1 MASAYPDGVNE
12 RQADHRPPLHRHA
25 NPLTVVVL
33 GALLLAAMLG
43 FLGGGRS
50 PVERVVTPG
59 ATLTVKVPRT
69 LRSGL
74 FFETEVT
81 VAAKAD
87 MADAVIAIPP
97 SLWRD
102 QTINSQIPA
111 AESEE
116 FKNGAFRFHYGA
128 LTAGETLHVKFD
140 GQINPPL
147 TIGTSGAVV
156 ILDGER
162 EVARIPLSIRVLP

>member
-1 MASAYPDGVNE
+1 MASAYPDGTSE
-12 RQADHRPPLHRHA
+12 RLANHRALLHRHA
-25 NPLTVVVL
+25 NPFSFVVL
-33 GALLLAAMLG
+33 GAILLLAATGL
-43 FLGGGRS
+43 LGGGRS
-50 PVERVVTPG
+50 PVERVEAPG
-59 ATLTVKVPRT
+59 ATMTVKLPRT

-87 MADAVIAIPP
+87 IADAVIAIPP
-97 SLWRD
+97 SLWQD

-116 FKNGAFRFHYGA
+116 FKDGVFRFHYGP
-128 LTAGETLHVKFD
+128 LKAGETLHAKFD

-147 TIGTSGAVV
+147 TWGTAGAVIV
-156 ILDGER
+156 LDGER
-162 EVARIPLSIRVLP
+162 EIARVPLSIRVLP

>member
-12 RQADHRPPLHRHA
+12 RLADHRPPLHRHA
-25 NPLTVVVL
+25 NPFSVLVL

-43 FLGGGRS
+43 LLGGGRS
-50 PVERVVTPG
+50 PVERVEAPA

-81 VAAKAD
+81 VVAKANI
-87 MADAVIAIPP
+87 ADAVIAIPP

-116 FKNGAFRFHYGA
+116 FKDGAFRFHYGP
-128 LTAGETLHVKFD
+128 LKVGETLHAKFN

-147 TIGTSGAVV
+147 TIGTKGAVIV
-156 ILDGER
+156 LDGER
-162 EVARIPLSIRVLP
+162 EISRVPLSIRVLP